1 MHTPT
6 SLHQP
11 ADSPLPSWEPSAVR
25 QALSETVALS
35 VDSGHEMRCSSL
47 VPLFSP
53 ILLLFPHFS
62 AFWQHVAVI
71 NGAVQFIPAES

>member
-1 MHTPT
+1 MGAFSCQTGT
-6 SLHQP
+6 FR
-11 ADSPLPSWEPSAVR
+11 DSSFLLT
-25 QALSETVALS
+25 Q
-35 VDSGHEMRCSSL
+35 DMRCSSL